1 MDASVAKLQQ
11 APMLMTWDLELMT
24 WSGSGILSELM
35 DFRIHGRYNYI
46 KSINIKYIKSSNKQ
60 LLVTIT

>member
-24 WSGSGILSELM
+24 WDLAQESFLS
-35 DFRIHGRYNYI
+35 
-46 KSINIKYIKSSNKQ
+46 
-60 LLVTIT
+60 

>member
-1 MDASVAKLQQ
+1 VAKLQQ